1 MKRLSII
8 FISAAIML
16 SAAFSASAQQNL
28 RSAYFLDG
36 YTYGYR
42 FNPAFQ
48 GERGFFAI
56 PVLGKFGVGMESNLG
71 LSTFLYPGSDGNLT
85 TFLSPTVSDQEFLN
99 KVKPANRFM
108 LNADLQLFALGFRT
122 GKMYHTLDVSMRS
135 DVSMNLPGD
144 LLTFMKIGSAHGQ
157 TAWDISNIG
166 ARMEMRTEIAYGISR
181 CFGENLNVGARFK
194 VLMGAAK
201 LDIGMKNMNLKMSE
215 EEWAVNAK
223 GAGMIAGPVT
233 VRTLGETGS
242 ATEAT
247 QTDVVDWSSLEFPD
261 SAEEFMAYLKKPALG
276 FAVDLGASY
285 TILDYITVSASIL
298 DLGRMSWKN
307 VTTLQTPET
316 AWSFNGFE
324 DVSMT
329 GQGNGISDQLEGI
342 ADELLNSFNLQKE
355 GFAEKK
361 ASGLACTLHAGVE
374 AKLPFYERL
383 SLGVL
388 ATHRFDGAYSWTEG
402 RFALNWAP
410 ARWFAMTGNYA
421 ISDFGSSLGAAMNIH
436 LPGITLF
443 AGLDSFL
450 PLSNVTPDYYIPVDN
465 LNTNLT
471 FGLNIAFGKYNG
483 QFPKD
488 E

>member
-1 MKRLSII
+1 MKRLAIL
-8 FISAAIML
+8 FTSAALLM
-16 SAAFSASAQQNL
+16 SAAFSAYAQQNL

-71 LSTFLYPGSDGNLT
+71 LSTFLYPTSDGNLT
-85 TFLSPTVSDQEFLN
+85 TFLSPTVSDQEFLS
-99 KVKPANRFM
+99 KIKPANRFM

-144 LLTFMKIGSAHGQ
+144 LFTFMKTGASDGS
-157 TAWDISNIG
+157 TSWDISDIG
-166 ARMEMRTEIAYGISR
+166 ARMEMKAEVAYGISR
-181 CFGENLNVGARFK
+181 RFGDNLSVGARFK

-201 LDIGMKNMNLKMSE
+201 LDIGMKNLNLKMSE
-215 EEWAVNAK
+215 EEWTVNAK

-247 QTDVVDWSSLEFPD
+247 QTDVVDWSSLEFPE
-261 SAEEFMAYLKKPALG
+261 SADEIMAYLKNPALG

-285 TILDYITVSASIL
+285 TILDCITVSASII
-298 DLGRMSWKN
+298 DLGKMSWKN

-329 GQGNGISDQLEGI
+329 GQGNGIADQLEGI

-355 GFAEKK
+355 GYAAKE
-361 ASGLACTLHAGVE
+361 SSSLSCTLHAGVE
-374 AKLPFYERL
+374 AKLPFYKRL
-383 SLGVL
+383 SIGVL
-388 ATHRFDGAYSWTEG
+388 ATHRFDGVYSWTEG

-410 ARWFAMTGNYA
+410 ARWLAMTGNYA
-421 ISDFGSSLGAAMNIH
+421 VSDFGSSVGAAMNIH

-450 PLSNVTPDYYIPVDN
+450 PLSNVTPEYYIPIDN